1 MVGCLTRR
9 GFGDDRRATTLKNMR
24 IALAQIQS
32 GTEPTANL
40 GLVEDYTRRAA
51 DAGASLVLFPEA
63 TMCRFGVPLAPIAE
77 PLDGAW
83 ASAVRAIA
91 ERAGVVVVAGMFT
104 PAEDGRVTNTL
115 IATGPGVDTHYDKIY
130 LYDAF
135 GFTESRTVAPG
146 HQPVVITVD
155 GVRVGLS
162 LCYDIR
168 FPELY
173 VELARRGA
181 QLITVHASWGS
192 GPGKLEQW
200 TLLARAR
207 ALDTGSFVGA
217 VGQAY
222 PGDEVAALG
231 PTGVGG
237 SVVASPLGEVIE
249 AAGDD
254 PTLLVTDIDPDTVQS
269 VRDTIAVLRNRTD
282 LAEPDKAESRR

>member
-1 MVGCLTRR
+1 
-9 GFGDDRRATTLKNMR
+9 MR
-24 IALAQIQS
+24 IALAQIKS
-32 GTEPTANL
+32 DTEPTANL

-51 DAGASLVLFPEA
+51 DAGARLVLFPEA

-77 PLDGAW
+77 PLDGSW
-83 ASAVRAIA
+83 ASAVRAVA
-91 ERAGVVVVAGMFT
+91 ERAGVV
-104 PAEDGRVTNTL
+104 PADDGRVTNTL

-135 GFTESRTVAPG
+135 GFAESKTVAPG
-146 HQPVVITVD
+146 HEPVTITVD
-155 GVRVGLS
+155 GIVVGLT

-173 VELARRGA
+173 VELAQRGA
-181 QLITVHASWGS
+181 QLITVHASWGT

-207 ALDTGSFVGA
+207 AIDTTGIVAA

-222 PGDEVAALG
+222 PGDEIAAVG

-237 SVVASPLGEVIE
+237 SVVATALGEVQ
-249 AAGDD
+249 ASAGAD
-254 PTLLVTDIDPDTVQS
+254 PQLLITDIDLDAAQKA
-269 VRDTIAVLRNRTD
+269 RETIAVLHNRSGVTY
-282 LAEPDKAESRR
+282 AGKAESLR

>member
-1 MVGCLTRR
+1 
-9 GFGDDRRATTLKNMR
+9 MR
-24 IALAQIQS
+24 IALAQILS
-32 GTEPTANL
+32 GTEPAANL
-40 GLVEDYTRRAA
+40 TLVEYHTRRAA
-51 DAGASLVLFPEA
+51 EAGATLVLFPEA
-63 TMCRFGVPLAPIAE
+63 TMCRFGVPLAPVAE

-83 ASAVRAIA
+83 ADGVRRIAGSAGITVI
-91 ERAGVVVVAGMFT
+91 VGMFV
-104 PAEDGRVTNTL
+104 PAGDGRVTNTL
-115 IATGPGVDTHYDKIY
+115 IASGPSVDTHYDKIH

-146 HQPVVITVD
+146 HEPVVIDVD
-155 GVRVGLS
+155 GVAVGLS
-162 LCYDIR
+162 LCYDVR

-207 ALDTGSFVGA
+207 ALDTTSFVAA

-222 PGDEVAALG
+222 PGDEIAAVG

-237 SVVASPLGEVIE
+237 SVVASPLGEVLTT
-249 AAGDD
+249 ADSD
-254 PTLLVTDIDPDTVQS
+254 PQLLVTDVDVDTVGP
-269 VRDTIAVLRNRTD
+269 VRDTIAVLRNRSD
-282 LAEPDKAESRR
+282 FAHVDRAESRG